1 MSGSAPRDCKRRSE
15 LDLDQART
23 ISLPSLFAVAMYK
36 LDWTTVAWSV
46 WTALLAI
53 AILYL
58 LFYP

>member
-1 MSGSAPRDCKRRSE
+1 
-15 LDLDQART
+15 
-23 ISLPSLFAVAMYK
+23 MYK